1 MTELTP
7 CWIALPFFM
16 GFVIYLFPKL
26 DRYLAVGV
34 ALATVG
40 YALLLFGQ
48 PEPLTWQFLDNFG
61 VSLQADNLSAYFI
74 LTNGLVTA
82 AVCAYCW
89 SQGKSAFFYTQMM
102 MLHGSVNAIF
112 ICYDLISVY
121 IALEVIGIAAFLLIA
136 YPRTNR
142 SIWVALRYLFVSN
155 TAMLFYLVGAI
166 LVFQYQQSFD
176 FSSLE
181 QAPAEAIALL
191 CLGLLAKGGIFI
203 SGLWLPL
210 THSESESP
218 VSAMLSGVVVTTG
231 VFPLLRMANIVPEID
246 LVVRVFGLA
255 TALFGVIYAILEKD
269 TKRMLAFS
277 TISQLGFIMAA
288 PIAAGFYALAHG
300 LAKSAL
306 FLSVGALPSRKFAE
320 LAQTTIHRTLWI
332 AIALAGLSL
341 SGIPLIGG
349 FAAKTYTLK
358 NLTSWQEIGMNIAA
372 VGTACVFAKLIF
384 LKPGNSPKQL
394 SIGFWLGVGGLIGGL
409 LLANG
414 LYYDLYSLETVL
426 KALGKLALGWI
437 VYWVLIRRT
446 ALELPKAGERLE
458 NLIGTMTLAIVII
471 FWMVVA

>member
-1 MTELTP
+1 MTVLTP
-7 CWIALPFFM
+7 CWIALPFFV

-26 DRYLAVGV
+26 DRYLA
-34 ALATVG
+34 AATTLATG
-40 YALLLFGQ
+40 AYAALLFGQ
-48 PEPLTWQFLDNFG
+48 PDPLAWQFLDNFG

-82 AVCAYCW
+82 AAIAYCW
-89 SQGKSAFFYTQMM
+89 SQGKTAFFYTQTM

-121 IALEVIGIAAFLLIA
+121 IALEVIGIAAFLLIS

-142 SIWVALRYLFVSN
+142 AIWVALRYLFVSN

-191 CLGLLAKGGIFI
+191 CLGLLAKGGIFV

-218 VSAMLSGVVVTTG
+218 VSAMLSGVVVTSG
-231 VFPLLRMANIVPEID
+231 VFPLLRMASVVDEIGIV
-246 LVVRVFGLA
+246 VQVFGLA
-255 TALFGVIYAILEKD
+255 TALLGVIYAILEKD

-277 TISQLGFIMAA
+277 TISQLGFVMAA
-288 PIAAGFYALAHG
+288 PVASGFYALAHG
-300 LAKSAL
+300 LAKSCL
-306 FLSVGALPSRKFAE
+306 FLSVGALPSRKFKE
-320 LAQTTIHRTLWI
+320 LEQTTINRQLWI
-332 AIALAGLSL
+332 AIALASLSI

-349 FAAKTYTLK
+349 FAAKAYTMK
-358 NLTSWQEIGMNIAA
+358 NLNSWQEIGMNIAV
-372 VGTACVFAKLIF
+372 VGTACAFAKLIF
-384 LKPGNSPKQL
+384 LKPGKQPQQF

-414 LYYDLYSLETVL
+414 LYYELYSLETVL
-426 KALGKLALGWI
+426 KALGKILLGWI
-437 VYWVLIRRT
+437 VYWAIIRRT
-446 ALELPKAGERLE
+446 ALELPKVGERLE
-458 NLIGTMTLAIVII
+458 HLIGTMTLVIVVI
-471 FWMVVA
+471 FWMVVT